1 MTTETCLRFSKPCS
15 LAEFT
20 KQPEADLPGVYIW
33 GYEENGYFIPYYVGE
48 STTSVKMRV
57 LKHKAD
63 ILKDTSTYRRLK
75 ASYSNFYMDPGFP
88 VYVEIP
94 KGHNAAHLKMRE
106 MKHGLPEAT
115 PLNDEEWFK
124 NREHFL
130 NSVYYYNHKEFFP
143 GSLNLK
149 EFSIQNLPVTRLQE
163 DVLRV
168 MLEQNHFKVKYWT
181 VPATATP
188 EENIAILTQDLLDL
202 QHKAADEGIQP
213 KDQKRWVM
221 EVFEALTK
229 YSLKGKTGSTSISIT
244 ELKKRWAKLGMDPSL
259 SVCSDEVLAS
269 TVISDLKYHN
279 FSTGQVDPYDL
290 KG

>member
-1 MTTETCLRFSKPCS
+1 MTTETCIRFSKPCS
-15 LAEFT
+15 LSEFI

-33 GYEENGYFIPYYVGE
+33 GTEEKGHFIPYYVGE

-88 VYVEIP
+88 AYVEIP
-94 KGHNAAHLKMRE
+94 KGHNTTHLKARE
-106 MKHGLPEAT
+106 LKQGMPEAT

-143 GSLNLK
+143 GLPDLK
-149 EFSIQNLPVTRLQE
+149 EFSIQNLPASRLQE
-163 DVLRV
+163 DILRV
-168 MLEQNHFKVKYWT
+168 WLEQNLFRVMYWT
-181 VPATATP
+181 IPAEGVPGKNTP
-188 EENIAILTQDLLDL
+188 VVTQDLLDW
-202 QHKAADEGIQP
+202 QNKAADEGIQP

-221 EVFEALTK
+221 EVLEAFTK
-229 YSLKGKTGSTSISIT
+229 FSLKGKTGSTSISIT

-259 SVCSDEVLAS
+259 SICSDEVLVS

-279 FSTGQVDPYDL
+279 FATGQVDPYI
-290 KG
+290 